1 MLGVLKSILP
11 TFSIEPVKKTLK
23 SVLGQ
28 DSNESHP
35 NYEFIH

>member
-11 TFSIEPVKKTLK
+11 TFSIEPVKKALK

-28 DSNESHP
+28 ETV
-35 NYEFIH
+35 